1 MPFLDGRIH
10 FGNTFNYKEK
20 LDMAIDM
27 ASMDNVLES
36 YTNAREGG
44 GRPSL
49 RNDGWRTFRRPIME
63 VRSQAE
69 LV

>member
-27 ASMDNVLES
+27 DNVLES
-36 YTNAREGG
+36 YTNARGGG

-49 RNDGWRTFRRPIME
+49 RNDGWRTFRRPIKE
-63 VRSQAE
+63 VRICCQDH
-69 LV
+69 

>member
-44 GRPSL
+44 GRPSPG
-49 RNDGWRTFRRPIME
+49 NDG
-63 VRSQAE
+63 
-69 LV
+69 

>member
-1 MPFLDGRIH
+1 MVESSLEILLI
-10 FGNTFNYKEK
+10 NKEK

-27 ASMDNVLES
+27 ASMDNVLET

-49 RNDGWRTFRRPIME
+49 RNDG
-63 VRSQAE
+63 
-69 LV
+69 

>member
-1 MPFLDGRIH
+1 
-10 FGNTFNYKEK
+10 
-20 LDMAIDM
+20 MAIDM

-49 RNDGWRTFRRPIME
+49 RNDG
-63 VRSQAE
+63 
-69 LV
+69 

>member
-1 MPFLDGRIH
+1 MVESSLEILLI
-10 FGNTFNYKEK
+10 NKEK

-36 YTNAREGG
+36 YTNARGGG

-49 RNDGWRTFRRPIME
+49 RNDG
-63 VRSQAE
+63 
-69 LV
+69 

>member
-1 MPFLDGRIH
+1 MVESSLEILLI
-10 FGNTFNYKEK
+10 NKEK

-49 RNDGWRTFRRPIME
+49 RNDG
-63 VRSQAE
+63 
-69 LV
+69 

>member
-27 ASMDNVLES
+27 DNVLES
-36 YTNAREGG
+36 YTNARGGG

-49 RNDGWRTFRRPIME
+49 RNDGWRTFRRPIKE
-63 VRSQAE
+63 VRS
-69 LV
+69 